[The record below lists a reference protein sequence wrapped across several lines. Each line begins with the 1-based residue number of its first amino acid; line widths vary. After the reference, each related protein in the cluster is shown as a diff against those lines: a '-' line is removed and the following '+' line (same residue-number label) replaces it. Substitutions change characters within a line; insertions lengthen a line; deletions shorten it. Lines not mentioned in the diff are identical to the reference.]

1 MIEVRGLKKTFD
13 GFAALDGADL
23 SVPRGAVYGLVG
35 PNGAGKTTLLRHLTG
50 VYHQDSGSVT
60 FDGQPVWENVDVK
73 ARIASIPDDW
83 FYFMQA
89 GLRDM
94 MRFYRG
100 LYPKFDQERFEKLRE
115 VFALDEKR
123 PLRRMS
129 KGQQKQAAFWLAL
142 CTMPDYLILDEPVDG
157 LDPVMRRQVWSLIL
171 QDVAERGTTVL
182 VSSHN
187 LRELEDV
194 CDHVGVMS
202 RGKLLLEHSRA
213 NCRTIP
219 SSSSSPSRARSCP
232 PCRRRSRCCTTRR
245 PGASTRSSA
254 AAAQRNWN
262 SSSPRC
268 TRSLSTR
275 CRCHLKKFSS
285 MNWEVRTMRSAT
297 SFFDKTLFRSQL
309 KHTWPLWLGY
319 TALWLFL
326 VPVMLFSELSAYQG
340 GYSAADASYLL
351 LNTGVRGGIFISF
364 FFGLFFAM
372 LAFSHLTQS
381 RATNGFHALPVRRE
395 TIFLTAYL
403 TGLFCQLSTIL
414 VTFLLGAA
422 VSAPLHLSFWSV
434 TGAAMGSA
442 MLEAVFF
449 YSFAVLC
456 MMMTGQILAAPVFY
470 FVGNILV
477 PGMEYLLRN
486 FAGNFLYGYSGHTDV
501 ALGFLS
507 PPLYMYPEVDIA
519 SIETCESD
527 SYYVTAYALE
537 HRSFMILAAYALA
550 GLVIA
555 LIALLLYRTR
565 KSEMTGS
572 TVAFPWAT
580 PIFKYGVA
588 FCTAVALGQ
597 FLYYF
602 LFGQYRSSGNDSLP
616 GTILCMAAAGLVG
629 YFVAE
634 MLIKKSFRVFRA
646 GAKGAVIVALALVLL
661 GVAMSFDLTG
671 YEKHVPDESEIE
683 SVYYTFSG
691 MTNVT
696 TDDADTIRRLTAA
709 HQAIVKNRNEQARIA
724 DAWDADTLSQ
734 SDHDDIEPFSLR
746 LTYYLKDGSQLSRSY
761 SLYLRRSD
769 LTVPSSATAR
779 VNALYMCRES
789 VLRRVLGYGCDHLG
803 DTPRFLDSYC
813 YYYDENSNTKDYALT
828 AAQAE
833 QVYAALMQD
842 VQDSDNGGSDIFAVQ
857 EYQYDPPISFW
868 LELYFESTNE
878 KGRSEVYT
886 LSPHVNGSTPNT
898 LQVLSELLPELKSN
912 TVTPPSDDGIH
923 TLPATEDV
931 STTESVN

>member
-1 MIEVRGLKKTFD
+1 
-13 GFAALDGADL
+13 
-23 SVPRGAVYGLVG
+23 
-35 PNGAGKTTLLRHLTG
+35 
-50 VYHQDSGSVT
+50 
-60 FDGQPVWENVDVK
+60 
-73 ARIASIPDDW
+73 
-83 FYFMQA
+83 
-89 GLRDM
+89 
-94 MRFYRG
+94 
-100 LYPKFDQERFEKLRE
+100 
-115 VFALDEKR
+115 
-123 PLRRMS
+123 
-129 KGQQKQAAFWLAL
+129 
-142 CTMPDYLILDEPVDG
+142 
-157 LDPVMRRQVWSLIL
+157 
-171 QDVAERGTTVL
+171 
-182 VSSHN
+182 
-187 LRELEDV
+187 
-194 CDHVGVMS
+194 
-202 RGKLLLEHSRA
+202 
-213 NCRTIP
+213 
-219 SSSSSPSRARSCP
+219 
-232 PCRRRSRCCTTRR
+232 
-245 PGASTRSSA
+245 
-254 AAAQRNWN
+254 
-262 SSSPRC
+262 
-268 TRSLSTR
+268 
-275 CRCHLKKFSS
+275 
-285 MNWEVRTMRSAT
+285 MRSAT

-326 VPVMLFSELSAYQG
+326 VPVMLFSELSAYQL
-340 GYSAADASYLL
+340 GYSAADASRLL

-422 VSAPLHLSFWSV
+422 VSAPLHLSFWGV

-477 PGMEYLLRN
+477 PGIEYLLRN

-507 PPLYMYPEVDIA
+507 PPLYMYTEVSIA

-616 GTILCMAAAGLVG
+616 GTILCMVAAGLVG

-634 MLIKKSFRVFRA
+634 MLIRKSFRVFRA
-646 GAKGAVIVALALVLL
+646 GAKGAVIVSLALVLL

-683 SVYYTFSG
+683 SAFYTFSG

-709 HQAIVKNRNEQARIA
+709 HRAIVENRKELARIA
-724 DAWDADTLSQ
+724 EAWDADTLPTSQ
-734 SDHDDIEPFSLR
+734 SDYDDMEPFSLR

-761 SLYLRRSD
+761 WVYLRRGD

-779 VNALYMCRES
+779 VNALYTCRES
-789 VLRRVLGYGCDHLG
+789 VLCRVLGYGYEHLG

-813 YYYDENSNTKDYALT
+813 SYYDDNAGGKDYALT

-857 EYQYDPPISFW
+857 EYLYDSPTHFSP
-868 LELYFESTNE
+868 ELYYESTNE
-878 KGRSEVYT
+878 KGRPEVYS
-886 LSPHVNGSTPNT
+886 LGPNVNNSTPNT
-898 LQVLSELLPELKSN
+898 LQVLNELLPELKSN
-912 TVTPPSDDGIH
+912 TVTPPSDDGID

>member
-1 MIEVRGLKKTFD
+1 
-13 GFAALDGADL
+13 
-23 SVPRGAVYGLVG
+23 
-35 PNGAGKTTLLRHLTG
+35 
-50 VYHQDSGSVT
+50 
-60 FDGQPVWENVDVK
+60 
-73 ARIASIPDDW
+73 
-83 FYFMQA
+83 
-89 GLRDM
+89 
-94 MRFYRG
+94 
-100 LYPKFDQERFEKLRE
+100 
-115 VFALDEKR
+115 
-123 PLRRMS
+123 
-129 KGQQKQAAFWLAL
+129 
-142 CTMPDYLILDEPVDG
+142 
-157 LDPVMRRQVWSLIL
+157 
-171 QDVAERGTTVL
+171 
-182 VSSHN
+182 
-187 LRELEDV
+187 
-194 CDHVGVMS
+194 
-202 RGKLLLEHSRA
+202 
-213 NCRTIP
+213 
-219 SSSSSPSRARSCP
+219 
-232 PCRRRSRCCTTRR
+232 
-245 PGASTRSSA
+245 
-254 AAAQRNWN
+254 
-262 SSSPRC
+262 
-268 TRSLSTR
+268 
-275 CRCHLKKFSS
+275 
-285 MNWEVRTMRSAT
+285 MRSAT

-326 VPVMLFSELSAYQG
+326 VPVALFSALSAYQG
-340 GYSAADASYLL
+340 GYSAADASNLL
-351 LNTGVRGGIFISF
+351 LNTGVRGGVFISF
-364 FFGLFFAM
+364 VFGLFFAM

-507 PPLYMYPEVDIA
+507 PPLYMYTMCTEVAIA

-616 GTILCMAAAGLVG
+616 GTILCMVAAGLVG

-646 GAKGAVIVALALVLL
+646 GAKGAVIVSLALVLL
-661 GVAMSFDLTG
+661 GVTMSFDLTG
-671 YEKHVPDESEIE
+671 YEKRVPDESEIE

-734 SDHDDIEPFSLR
+734 SDYADIEPFSLR

-769 LTVPSSATAR
+769 LTAPSSVTAR
-779 VNALYMCRES
+779 VNALYTCRES
-789 VLRRVLGYGCDHLG
+789 VLCRVLGYGYEHLG

-813 YYYDENSNTKDYALT
+813 YYYDDNSGGKDYALT

-857 EYQYDPPISFW
+857 EYLYNSPTHFSP
-868 LELYFESTNE
+868 ELYFESTNE
-878 KGRSEVYT
+878 KGRPEVYS
-886 LSPHVNGSTPNT
+886 LGPNVNNSTPNT

-923 TLPATEDV
+923 TLPATEDA
-931 STTESVN
+931 STEESVN

>member
-1 MIEVRGLKKTFD
+1 
-13 GFAALDGADL
+13 
-23 SVPRGAVYGLVG
+23 
-35 PNGAGKTTLLRHLTG
+35 
-50 VYHQDSGSVT
+50 
-60 FDGQPVWENVDVK
+60 
-73 ARIASIPDDW
+73 
-83 FYFMQA
+83 
-89 GLRDM
+89 
-94 MRFYRG
+94 
-100 LYPKFDQERFEKLRE
+100 
-115 VFALDEKR
+115 
-123 PLRRMS
+123 
-129 KGQQKQAAFWLAL
+129 
-142 CTMPDYLILDEPVDG
+142 
-157 LDPVMRRQVWSLIL
+157 
-171 QDVAERGTTVL
+171 
-182 VSSHN
+182 
-187 LRELEDV
+187 
-194 CDHVGVMS
+194 
-202 RGKLLLEHSRA
+202 
-213 NCRTIP
+213 
-219 SSSSSPSRARSCP
+219 
-232 PCRRRSRCCTTRR
+232 
-245 PGASTRSSA
+245 
-254 AAAQRNWN
+254 
-262 SSSPRC
+262 
-268 TRSLSTR
+268 
-275 CRCHLKKFSS
+275 
-285 MNWEVRTMRSAT
+285 MRSAT

-326 VPVMLFSELSAYQG
+326 VPVALFSELTAYQG
-340 GYSAADASYLL
+340 GYSAADASSLL
-351 LNTGVRGGIFISF
+351 LNAGVRGGVFISF

-403 TGLFCQLSTIL
+403 TGLFCQLSSIL

-507 PPLYMYPEVDIA
+507 PPLYMYTMCTEVAIA

-527 SYYVTAYALE
+527 SYYVTAYALD
-537 HRSFMILAAYALA
+537 RGSFMILAAYALA
-550 GLVIA
+550 GLIIA

-602 LFGQYRSSGNDSLP
+602 LFGQYRSGGNDSLP
-616 GTILCMAAAGLVG
+616 GTILCMVAAGLVG

-646 GAKGAVIVALALVLL
+646 GAKGAAIVALALVLL

-671 YEKHVPDESEIE
+671 YEKRVPDESEIE

-691 MTNVT
+691 MTHVT

-709 HQAIVKNRNEQARIA
+709 HQAIVKNRDALARA
-724 DAWDADTLSQ
+724 EEVWDAGIDYE
-734 SDHDDIEPFSLR
+734 DIEPFSLR

-761 SLYLRRSD
+761 LVYLRRGD

-789 VLRRVLGYGCDHLG
+789 VLCRVLGYGYEHLG

-813 YYYDENSNTKDYALT
+813 YYYDENSGAKDYSLT

-842 VQDSDNGGSDIFAVQ
+842 VQDSDNGSSDIFAVQ
-857 EYQYDPPISFW
+857 EYQYASPTSFS
-868 LELYFESTNE
+868 LELYYESVDEN
-878 KGRSEVYT
+878 GRPKVYT
-886 LSPHVNGSTPNT
+886 LAPNVNGSTSNA

-931 STTESVN
+931 STEESVN

>member
-1 MIEVRGLKKTFD
+1 
-13 GFAALDGADL
+13 
-23 SVPRGAVYGLVG
+23 
-35 PNGAGKTTLLRHLTG
+35 
-50 VYHQDSGSVT
+50 
-60 FDGQPVWENVDVK
+60 
-73 ARIASIPDDW
+73 
-83 FYFMQA
+83 
-89 GLRDM
+89 
-94 MRFYRG
+94 
-100 LYPKFDQERFEKLRE
+100 
-115 VFALDEKR
+115 
-123 PLRRMS
+123 
-129 KGQQKQAAFWLAL
+129 
-142 CTMPDYLILDEPVDG
+142 
-157 LDPVMRRQVWSLIL
+157 
-171 QDVAERGTTVL
+171 
-182 VSSHN
+182 
-187 LRELEDV
+187 
-194 CDHVGVMS
+194 
-202 RGKLLLEHSRA
+202 
-213 NCRTIP
+213 
-219 SSSSSPSRARSCP
+219 
-232 PCRRRSRCCTTRR
+232 
-245 PGASTRSSA
+245 
-254 AAAQRNWN
+254 
-262 SSSPRC
+262 
-268 TRSLSTR
+268 
-275 CRCHLKKFSS
+275 
-285 MNWEVRTMRSAT
+285 MRSAT

-326 VPVMLFSELSAYQG
+326 VPVALFSELSAYQG
-340 GYSAADASYLL
+340 SYSAADASGLL
-351 LNTGVRGGIFISF
+351 LNTGVRGGVFISF

-372 LAFSHLTQS
+372 LSFSHLTQS

-403 TGLFCQLSTIL
+403 TGLFCQVSTIL

-422 VSAPLHLSFWSV
+422 ISAPLHLSFWGV

-449 YSFAVLC
+449 YSFAALC

-507 PPLYMYPEVDIA
+507 PPLYMYTMCTEVAIA

-602 LFGQYRSSGNDSLP
+602 LFGQYRSSGSDSLP

-629 YFVAE
+629 YFAAE

-646 GAKGAVIVALALVLL
+646 GAKGAAIVALALVLL

-671 YEKHVPDESEIE
+671 YEKRVPDESEIE

-696 TDDADTIRRLTAA
+696 IDDADTIRRLTAA

-761 SLYLRRSD
+761 SLYLRRSE
-769 LTVPSSATAR
+769 LTAPSSVTAR
-779 VNALYMCRES
+779 VNALYTCRES
-789 VLRRVLGYGCDHLG
+789 VLCRVLGYGYEHLG

-813 YYYDENSNTKDYALT
+813 YYYDDNSGGKDYALT
-828 AAQAE
+828 AAQAG

-857 EYQYDPPISFW
+857 EYLYDSPTHFSP
-868 LELYFESTNE
+868 ELYYESTNE
-878 KGRSEVYT
+878 KGRPEVYS
-886 LSPHVNGSTPNT
+886 LGPNVNNSTPNT
-898 LQVLSELLPELKSN
+898 LQLLSELLPELKSN

-931 STTESVN
+931 STEESVN

>member
-1 MIEVRGLKKTFD
+1 
-13 GFAALDGADL
+13 
-23 SVPRGAVYGLVG
+23 
-35 PNGAGKTTLLRHLTG
+35 
-50 VYHQDSGSVT
+50 
-60 FDGQPVWENVDVK
+60 
-73 ARIASIPDDW
+73 
-83 FYFMQA
+83 
-89 GLRDM
+89 
-94 MRFYRG
+94 
-100 LYPKFDQERFEKLRE
+100 
-115 VFALDEKR
+115 
-123 PLRRMS
+123 
-129 KGQQKQAAFWLAL
+129 
-142 CTMPDYLILDEPVDG
+142 
-157 LDPVMRRQVWSLIL
+157 
-171 QDVAERGTTVL
+171 
-182 VSSHN
+182 
-187 LRELEDV
+187 
-194 CDHVGVMS
+194 
-202 RGKLLLEHSRA
+202 
-213 NCRTIP
+213 
-219 SSSSSPSRARSCP
+219 
-232 PCRRRSRCCTTRR
+232 
-245 PGASTRSSA
+245 
-254 AAAQRNWN
+254 
-262 SSSPRC
+262 
-268 TRSLSTR
+268 
-275 CRCHLKKFSS
+275 
-285 MNWEVRTMRSAT
+285 MRSAT

-326 VPVMLFSELSAYQG
+326 VPVMLFSELSAYQL
-340 GYSAADASYLL
+340 GYSAADASRLL

-372 LAFSHLTQS
+372 LSFSHLTQS

-434 TGAAMGSA
+434 TAAAMGSA

-449 YSFAVLC
+449 YSFAALC
-456 MMMTGQILAAPVFY
+456 MVMTGQ
-470 FVGNILV
+470 
-477 PGMEYLLRN
+477 
-486 FAGNFLYGYSGHTDV
+486 
-501 ALGFLS
+501 
-507 PPLYMYPEVDIA
+507 
-519 SIETCESD
+519 
-527 SYYVTAYALE
+527 
-537 HRSFMILAAYALA
+537 ILAAYALA

-572 TVAFPWAT
+572 TVAFPWAV
-580 PIFKYGVA
+580 PVFKYGVA

-646 GAKGAVIVALALVLL
+646 GAKGAAIVSLALVLL
-661 GVAMSFDLTG
+661 GVTMSFDLTG
-671 YEKHVPDESEIE
+671 YEKRVPDESEIE
-683 SVYYTFSG
+683 SAFYTFSG
-691 MTNVT
+691 MTDVT

-709 HQAIVKNRNEQARIA
+709 HQAIVKNRNEQVRIA
-724 DAWDADTLSQ
+724 DASDADTLSQ

-769 LTVPSSATAR
+769 LTVPSSVTAR

-789 VLRRVLGYGCDHLG
+789 VLCRVLSYGYAHLG

-868 LELYFESTNE
+868 LELYFESVDE
-878 KGRSEVYT
+878 QGRPKVYT
-886 LSPHVNGSTPNT
+886 LDPNVNNSTPNT
-898 LQVLSELLPELKSN
+898 LQVLNELLPELKSN

>member
-1 MIEVRGLKKTFD
+1 
-13 GFAALDGADL
+13 
-23 SVPRGAVYGLVG
+23 
-35 PNGAGKTTLLRHLTG
+35 
-50 VYHQDSGSVT
+50 
-60 FDGQPVWENVDVK
+60 
-73 ARIASIPDDW
+73 
-83 FYFMQA
+83 
-89 GLRDM
+89 
-94 MRFYRG
+94 
-100 LYPKFDQERFEKLRE
+100 
-115 VFALDEKR
+115 
-123 PLRRMS
+123 
-129 KGQQKQAAFWLAL
+129 
-142 CTMPDYLILDEPVDG
+142 
-157 LDPVMRRQVWSLIL
+157 
-171 QDVAERGTTVL
+171 
-182 VSSHN
+182 
-187 LRELEDV
+187 
-194 CDHVGVMS
+194 
-202 RGKLLLEHSRA
+202 
-213 NCRTIP
+213 
-219 SSSSSPSRARSCP
+219 
-232 PCRRRSRCCTTRR
+232 
-245 PGASTRSSA
+245 
-254 AAAQRNWN
+254 
-262 SSSPRC
+262 
-268 TRSLSTR
+268 
-275 CRCHLKKFSS
+275 
-285 MNWEVRTMRSAT
+285 MRSAT
-297 SFFDKTLFRSQL
+297 SFFDKALFRSQL

-326 VPVMLFSELSAYQG
+326 VPVALFSELSAYQG

-351 LNTGVRGGIFISF
+351 FNTGVRGGVFISF

-434 TGAAMGSA
+434 TAAAMGSA

-507 PPLYMYPEVDIA
+507 PPLYMYTEVDIA

-602 LFGQYRSSGNDSLP
+602 LFGQYRSSGSDSLP

-646 GAKGAVIVALALVLL
+646 GAKGAAIVALALVLL

-671 YEKHVPDESEIE
+671 YEKRVPDESEIE
-683 SVYYTFSG
+683 SVFYTFSG

-709 HQAIVKNRNEQARIA
+709 HRAIVENRDALARA
-724 DAWDADTLSQ
+724 EEVWDAGIEYG
-734 SDHDDIEPFSLR
+734 DIEPFSLR

-789 VLRRVLGYGCDHLG
+789 VLCRVLSYGYEHLG

-828 AAQAE
+828 AAQAG

-857 EYQYDPPISFW
+857 EYRYAPPISFS

-878 KGRSEVYT
+878 KGRPEVYT
-886 LSPHVNGSTPNT
+886 LSPPVNGSTPNT
-898 LQVLSELLPELKSN
+898 LQVLSELLPELNSN
-912 TVTPPSDDGIH
+912 TVTPPSDDGID
-923 TLPATEDV
+923 TLPATEDA
-931 STTESVN
+931 STEESVN

>member
-1 MIEVRGLKKTFD
+1 
-13 GFAALDGADL
+13 
-23 SVPRGAVYGLVG
+23 
-35 PNGAGKTTLLRHLTG
+35 
-50 VYHQDSGSVT
+50 
-60 FDGQPVWENVDVK
+60 
-73 ARIASIPDDW
+73 
-83 FYFMQA
+83 
-89 GLRDM
+89 
-94 MRFYRG
+94 
-100 LYPKFDQERFEKLRE
+100 
-115 VFALDEKR
+115 
-123 PLRRMS
+123 
-129 KGQQKQAAFWLAL
+129 
-142 CTMPDYLILDEPVDG
+142 
-157 LDPVMRRQVWSLIL
+157 
-171 QDVAERGTTVL
+171 
-182 VSSHN
+182 
-187 LRELEDV
+187 
-194 CDHVGVMS
+194 
-202 RGKLLLEHSRA
+202 
-213 NCRTIP
+213 
-219 SSSSSPSRARSCP
+219 
-232 PCRRRSRCCTTRR
+232 
-245 PGASTRSSA
+245 
-254 AAAQRNWN
+254 
-262 SSSPRC
+262 
-268 TRSLSTR
+268 
-275 CRCHLKKFSS
+275 
-285 MNWEVRTMRSAT
+285 MRSAT

-326 VPVMLFSELSAYQG
+326 VPVMLFSELSAYQL

-395 TIFLTAYL
+395 TIF
-403 TGLFCQLSTIL
+403 
-414 VTFLLGAA
+414 
-422 VSAPLHLSFWSV
+422 
-434 TGAAMGSA
+434 
-442 MLEAVFF
+442 
-449 YSFAVLC
+449 
-456 MMMTGQILAAPVFY
+456 
-470 FVGNILV
+470 
-477 PGMEYLLRN
+477 
-486 FAGNFLYGYSGHTDV
+486 
-501 ALGFLS
+501 
-507 PPLYMYPEVDIA
+507 
-519 SIETCESD
+519 
-527 SYYVTAYALE
+527 
-537 HRSFMILAAYALA
+537 
-550 GLVIA
+550 
-555 LIALLLYRTR
+555 
-565 KSEMTGS
+565 
-572 TVAFPWAT
+572 
-580 PIFKYGVA
+580 KYGVA

-616 GTILCMAAAGLVG
+616 GTILCMVAAGLVG

-634 MLIKKSFRVFRA
+634 MLIRKSFRVFRA
-646 GAKGAVIVALALVLL
+646 GAKGAVIVSLAFVLL

-683 SVYYTFSG
+683 SVFYTFSG

-789 VLRRVLGYGCDHLG
+789 VLRRVLGYGCEHLV

-878 KGRSEVYT
+878 KGRPEVYT

-912 TVTPPSDDGIH
+912 IVTPPSDDGIH

>member
-1 MIEVRGLKKTFD
+1 
-13 GFAALDGADL
+13 
-23 SVPRGAVYGLVG
+23 
-35 PNGAGKTTLLRHLTG
+35 
-50 VYHQDSGSVT
+50 
-60 FDGQPVWENVDVK
+60 
-73 ARIASIPDDW
+73 
-83 FYFMQA
+83 
-89 GLRDM
+89 
-94 MRFYRG
+94 
-100 LYPKFDQERFEKLRE
+100 
-115 VFALDEKR
+115 
-123 PLRRMS
+123 
-129 KGQQKQAAFWLAL
+129 
-142 CTMPDYLILDEPVDG
+142 
-157 LDPVMRRQVWSLIL
+157 
-171 QDVAERGTTVL
+171 
-182 VSSHN
+182 
-187 LRELEDV
+187 
-194 CDHVGVMS
+194 
-202 RGKLLLEHSRA
+202 
-213 NCRTIP
+213 
-219 SSSSSPSRARSCP
+219 
-232 PCRRRSRCCTTRR
+232 
-245 PGASTRSSA
+245 
-254 AAAQRNWN
+254 
-262 SSSPRC
+262 
-268 TRSLSTR
+268 
-275 CRCHLKKFSS
+275 
-285 MNWEVRTMRSAT
+285 MRSAT

-326 VPVMLFSELSAYQG
+326 VPVALFSELSAYQG
-340 GYSAADASYLL
+340 SYSAADASSLL
-351 LNTGVRGGIFISF
+351 LNAGVRGGVFISF
-364 FFGLFFAM
+364 VFGLFFAM
-372 LAFSHLTQS
+372 LSFSHLTQS

-434 TGAAMGSA
+434 TAAAMGSA

-449 YSFAVLC
+449 YSFAALC

-507 PPLYMYPEVDIA
+507 PPLYMYTMCTEVAIA

-602 LFGQYRSSGNDSLP
+602 LFGQYRSGGSDSLP
-616 GTILCMAAAGLVG
+616 GTILCMVAAGLVG

-646 GAKGAVIVALALVLL
+646 GAKGAVIVSLALVLL
-661 GVAMSFDLTG
+661 GVTMSFDLTG
-671 YEKHVPDESEIE
+671 YEKRVPDESEIE
-683 SVYYTFSG
+683 SAFYTFSG
-691 MTNVT
+691 MTHVT

-724 DAWDADTLSQ
+724 DAWDADALSQ
-734 SDHDDIEPFSLR
+734 SDYADIEPFSLR

-769 LTVPSSATAR
+769 LTAPSSVTAR
-779 VNALYMCRES
+779 VNALYTCRES
-789 VLRRVLGYGCDHLG
+789 VLCRVLGYGYEHLG

-813 YYYDENSNTKDYALT
+813 YYYDDNSGGKDYALT

-857 EYQYDPPISFW
+857 EHLYDSSISFS

-878 KGRSEVYT
+878 KGRPEVYT
-886 LSPHVNGSTPNT
+886 LSPPVNGSTPNT
-898 LQVLSELLPELKSN
+898 LQVLNELLPELKSN

>member
-1 MIEVRGLKKTFD
+1 
-13 GFAALDGADL
+13 
-23 SVPRGAVYGLVG
+23 
-35 PNGAGKTTLLRHLTG
+35 
-50 VYHQDSGSVT
+50 
-60 FDGQPVWENVDVK
+60 
-73 ARIASIPDDW
+73 
-83 FYFMQA
+83 
-89 GLRDM
+89 
-94 MRFYRG
+94 
-100 LYPKFDQERFEKLRE
+100 
-115 VFALDEKR
+115 
-123 PLRRMS
+123 
-129 KGQQKQAAFWLAL
+129 
-142 CTMPDYLILDEPVDG
+142 
-157 LDPVMRRQVWSLIL
+157 
-171 QDVAERGTTVL
+171 
-182 VSSHN
+182 
-187 LRELEDV
+187 
-194 CDHVGVMS
+194 
-202 RGKLLLEHSRA
+202 
-213 NCRTIP
+213 
-219 SSSSSPSRARSCP
+219 
-232 PCRRRSRCCTTRR
+232 
-245 PGASTRSSA
+245 
-254 AAAQRNWN
+254 
-262 SSSPRC
+262 
-268 TRSLSTR
+268 
-275 CRCHLKKFSS
+275 
-285 MNWEVRTMRSAT
+285 MRSAT

-326 VPVMLFSELSAYQG
+326 VPVALFSELSAYQG
-340 GYSAADASYLL
+340 GYSASDASYLL
-351 LNTGVRGGIFISF
+351 LNTGVRGGVFISF
-364 FFGLFFAM
+364 VFGLFFAM

-395 TIFLTAYL
+395 AIFLTAYL
-403 TGLFCQLSTIL
+403 TGLFCQVSSIL

-470 FVGNILV
+470 FVGNILF
-477 PGMEYLLRN
+477 PAMEYLLRN
-486 FAGNFLYGYSGHTDV
+486 FAGNFLYGYSGHVDV
-501 ALGFLS
+501 TLDFLS
-507 PPLYMYPEVDIA
+507 PPLYMYLRADIA

-537 HRSFMILAAYALA
+537 RGSFMILAAYALA
-550 GLVIA
+550 GLIIA

-646 GAKGAVIVALALVLL
+646 GAKGAAIVSLVLVLL

-671 YEKHVPDESEIE
+671 YEKRVPDESEIE

-709 HQAIVKNRNEQARIA
+709 HRTIVENRKELARIA
-724 DAWDADTLSQ
+724 EAWDADTPLSQ
-734 SDHDDIEPFSLR
+734 SDYDDIEPFSLR

-761 SLYLRRSD
+761 FVYLRRSD

-789 VLRRVLGYGCDHLG
+789 VLRRVLGNGCERLG

-842 VQDSDNGGSDIFAVQ
+842 VQDSDNGSSDIFAVQ
-857 EYQYDPPISFW
+857 EYQYASPTSFS
-868 LELYFESTNE
+868 LELYYESVDE
-878 KGRSEVYT
+878 DGRPKVYT
-886 LSPHVNGSTPNT
+886 LAPNVNGSTSNA

-931 STTESVN
+931 STEESVN

>member
-1 MIEVRGLKKTFD
+1 
-13 GFAALDGADL
+13 
-23 SVPRGAVYGLVG
+23 
-35 PNGAGKTTLLRHLTG
+35 
-50 VYHQDSGSVT
+50 
-60 FDGQPVWENVDVK
+60 
-73 ARIASIPDDW
+73 
-83 FYFMQA
+83 
-89 GLRDM
+89 
-94 MRFYRG
+94 
-100 LYPKFDQERFEKLRE
+100 
-115 VFALDEKR
+115 
-123 PLRRMS
+123 
-129 KGQQKQAAFWLAL
+129 
-142 CTMPDYLILDEPVDG
+142 
-157 LDPVMRRQVWSLIL
+157 
-171 QDVAERGTTVL
+171 
-182 VSSHN
+182 
-187 LRELEDV
+187 
-194 CDHVGVMS
+194 
-202 RGKLLLEHSRA
+202 
-213 NCRTIP
+213 
-219 SSSSSPSRARSCP
+219 
-232 PCRRRSRCCTTRR
+232 
-245 PGASTRSSA
+245 
-254 AAAQRNWN
+254 
-262 SSSPRC
+262 
-268 TRSLSTR
+268 
-275 CRCHLKKFSS
+275 
-285 MNWEVRTMRSAT
+285 MRSAT

-326 VPVMLFSELSAYQG
+326 VPVMLFSELSAYQL
-340 GYSAADASYLL
+340 GYSAADASRLL

-372 LAFSHLTQS
+372 LSFSHLTQS

-395 TIFLTAYL
+395 AIFLTAYL

-434 TGAAMGSA
+434 TAAAMGSA

-449 YSFAVLC
+449 YSFAALC
-456 MMMTGQILAAPVFY
+456 MVMTGQILAAPVFY

-486 FAGNFLYGYSGHTDV
+486 FAGNFLYGYSGQTDV
-501 ALGFLS
+501 ALDFLS
-507 PPLYMYPEVDIA
+507 PPLYMYFKVGIA

-527 SYYVTAYALE
+527 SYYVTAYALV
-537 HRSFMILAAYALA
+537 RGSLMILAAYALA

-572 TVAFPWAT
+572 TVAFPWAV
-580 PIFKYGVA
+580 PVFKYGVA
-588 FCTAVALGQ
+588 FCTAVSLGQ

-602 LFGQYRSSGNDSLP
+602 LFGQYRSGGSDSLP

-634 MLIKKSFRVFRA
+634 MLIRKSFRVFRA
-646 GAKGAVIVALALVLL
+646 GAKGAAIVALALVLL

-671 YEKHVPDESEIE
+671 YEKRVPDESEIE

-709 HQAIVKNRNEQARIA
+709 HRAIVENRKELARIA
-724 DAWDADTLSQ
+724 EAWDADTLPTSQ
-734 SDHDDIEPFSLR
+734 SDYDDMEPFSLR

-761 SLYLRRSD
+761 WVYLRRGD

-779 VNALYMCRES
+779 VNALYTCRES
-789 VLRRVLGYGCDHLG
+789 VLCRVLGYGYEHLG

-813 YYYDENSNTKDYALT
+813 YYYDDNSGGKDYALT

-833 QVYAALMQD
+833 QIYAALMQD

-857 EYQYDPPISFW
+857 EYLYDSPTHFSP
-868 LELYFESTNE
+868 ELYYESTNE
-878 KGRSEVYT
+878 KGRPEVYS
-886 LSPHVNGSTPNT
+886 LGPNVNNSTPNT

-923 TLPATEDV
+923 TLPATEDA
-931 STTESVN
+931 STEESVN

>member
-1 MIEVRGLKKTFD
+1 
-13 GFAALDGADL
+13 
-23 SVPRGAVYGLVG
+23 
-35 PNGAGKTTLLRHLTG
+35 
-50 VYHQDSGSVT
+50 
-60 FDGQPVWENVDVK
+60 
-73 ARIASIPDDW
+73 
-83 FYFMQA
+83 
-89 GLRDM
+89 
-94 MRFYRG
+94 
-100 LYPKFDQERFEKLRE
+100 
-115 VFALDEKR
+115 
-123 PLRRMS
+123 
-129 KGQQKQAAFWLAL
+129 
-142 CTMPDYLILDEPVDG
+142 
-157 LDPVMRRQVWSLIL
+157 
-171 QDVAERGTTVL
+171 
-182 VSSHN
+182 
-187 LRELEDV
+187 
-194 CDHVGVMS
+194 
-202 RGKLLLEHSRA
+202 
-213 NCRTIP
+213 
-219 SSSSSPSRARSCP
+219 
-232 PCRRRSRCCTTRR
+232 
-245 PGASTRSSA
+245 
-254 AAAQRNWN
+254 
-262 SSSPRC
+262 
-268 TRSLSTR
+268 
-275 CRCHLKKFSS
+275 
-285 MNWEVRTMRSAT
+285 MRSAT

-456 MMMTGQILAAPVFY
+456 MMMTGQILAA
-470 FVGNILV
+470 
-477 PGMEYLLRN
+477 
-486 FAGNFLYGYSGHTDV
+486 
-501 ALGFLS
+501 
-507 PPLYMYPEVDIA
+507 
-519 SIETCESD
+519 
-527 SYYVTAYALE
+527 
-537 HRSFMILAAYALA
+537 YALA

-602 LFGQYRSSGNDSLP
+602 LFGQYRSGGNDSLP

-646 GAKGAVIVALALVLL
+646 GAKGAAIVALALVLL

-671 YEKHVPDESEIE
+671 YEKRVPDESEIE

-734 SDHDDIEPFSLR
+734 SDHDDIEHFSLR

-878 KGRSEVYT
+878 KGRPEVYT

>member
-1 MIEVRGLKKTFD
+1 
-13 GFAALDGADL
+13 
-23 SVPRGAVYGLVG
+23 
-35 PNGAGKTTLLRHLTG
+35 
-50 VYHQDSGSVT
+50 
-60 FDGQPVWENVDVK
+60 
-73 ARIASIPDDW
+73 
-83 FYFMQA
+83 
-89 GLRDM
+89 
-94 MRFYRG
+94 
-100 LYPKFDQERFEKLRE
+100 
-115 VFALDEKR
+115 
-123 PLRRMS
+123 
-129 KGQQKQAAFWLAL
+129 
-142 CTMPDYLILDEPVDG
+142 
-157 LDPVMRRQVWSLIL
+157 
-171 QDVAERGTTVL
+171 
-182 VSSHN
+182 
-187 LRELEDV
+187 
-194 CDHVGVMS
+194 
-202 RGKLLLEHSRA
+202 
-213 NCRTIP
+213 
-219 SSSSSPSRARSCP
+219 
-232 PCRRRSRCCTTRR
+232 
-245 PGASTRSSA
+245 
-254 AAAQRNWN
+254 
-262 SSSPRC
+262 
-268 TRSLSTR
+268 
-275 CRCHLKKFSS
+275 
-285 MNWEVRTMRSAT
+285 MRSAT

-326 VPVMLFSELSAYQG
+326 VPVALFSELSAYQG
-340 GYSAADASYLL
+340 SYSAADASSLL
-351 LNTGVRGGIFISF
+351 LNAGVRGGVFISF
-364 FFGLFFAM
+364 VFGLFFAM
-372 LAFSHLTQS
+372 LSFSHLTQS
-381 RATNGFHALPVRRE
+381 RATNGFHALPMRRE

-403 TGLFCQLSTIL
+403 TGLFCQVSSIL

-486 FAGNFLYGYSGHTDV
+486 FAGNFLCGYSGHTDV
-501 ALGFLS
+501 TLDFLS
-507 PPLYMYPEVDIA
+507 PPLYMYLRVDIA
-519 SIETCESD
+519 SIETCEND

-602 LFGQYRSSGNDSLP
+602 LFGRYRSSGSDSLP

-629 YFVAE
+629 YFAAE

-646 GAKGAVIVALALVLL
+646 GAKGAAIVSLALVLL
-661 GVAMSFDLTG
+661 GVAMNFDLTG
-671 YEKHVPDESEIE
+671 YEKRVPDESEIE
-683 SVYYTFSG
+683 SAFYTFSG

-709 HQAIVKNRNEQARIA
+709 HRAIVKNRNEQARIA

-734 SDHDDIEPFSLR
+734 SDYDDIEPFSLR
-746 LTYYLKDGSQLSRSY
+746 LTYCLKDGSQLSRSY

-789 VLRRVLGYGCDHLG
+789 VLCRVLGYGYGYEHLG

-828 AAQAE
+828 AAQAG

-857 EYQYDPPISFW
+857 EHLYDSPIFFW

-878 KGRSEVYT
+878 KGRPEVYS
-886 LSPHVNGSTPNT
+886 LGPHVNGSTPNT
-898 LQVLSELLPELKSN
+898 LQVLNELLPELKSN

-923 TLPATEDV
+923 TLPATEDA

>member
-1 MIEVRGLKKTFD
+1 
-13 GFAALDGADL
+13 
-23 SVPRGAVYGLVG
+23 
-35 PNGAGKTTLLRHLTG
+35 
-50 VYHQDSGSVT
+50 
-60 FDGQPVWENVDVK
+60 
-73 ARIASIPDDW
+73 
-83 FYFMQA
+83 
-89 GLRDM
+89 
-94 MRFYRG
+94 
-100 LYPKFDQERFEKLRE
+100 
-115 VFALDEKR
+115 
-123 PLRRMS
+123 
-129 KGQQKQAAFWLAL
+129 
-142 CTMPDYLILDEPVDG
+142 
-157 LDPVMRRQVWSLIL
+157 
-171 QDVAERGTTVL
+171 
-182 VSSHN
+182 
-187 LRELEDV
+187 
-194 CDHVGVMS
+194 
-202 RGKLLLEHSRA
+202 
-213 NCRTIP
+213 
-219 SSSSSPSRARSCP
+219 
-232 PCRRRSRCCTTRR
+232 
-245 PGASTRSSA
+245 
-254 AAAQRNWN
+254 
-262 SSSPRC
+262 
-268 TRSLSTR
+268 
-275 CRCHLKKFSS
+275 
-285 MNWEVRTMRSAT
+285 
-297 SFFDKTLFRSQL
+297 
-309 KHTWPLWLGY
+309 
-319 TALWLFL
+319 
-326 VPVMLFSELSAYQG
+326 
-340 GYSAADASYLL
+340 
-351 LNTGVRGGIFISF
+351 
-364 FFGLFFAM
+364 
-372 LAFSHLTQS
+372 
-381 RATNGFHALPVRRE
+381 
-395 TIFLTAYL
+395 
-403 TGLFCQLSTIL
+403 
-414 VTFLLGAA
+414 
-422 VSAPLHLSFWSV
+422 
-434 TGAAMGSA
+434 
-442 MLEAVFF
+442 
-449 YSFAVLC
+449 
-456 MMMTGQILAAPVFY
+456 
-470 FVGNILV
+470 
-477 PGMEYLLRN
+477 
-486 FAGNFLYGYSGHTDV
+486 
-501 ALGFLS
+501 
-507 PPLYMYPEVDIA
+507 MYPEVDIA
-519 SIETCESD
+519 SIETCESG

-602 LFGQYRSSGNDSLP
+602 LFGQYRSSDNDSLP
-616 GTILCMAAAGLVG
+616 GTILCMPAAGLVG

-646 GAKGAVIVALALVLL
+646 GAKGAAIVALALVLL

-734 SDHDDIEPFSLR
+734 SDHDDIEHFSLR

-769 LTVPSSATAR
+769 LTVPSSVTAR

-789 VLRRVLGYGCDHLG
+789 VLRRVLGYGYEHLG

-813 YYYDENSNTKDYALT
+813 YYDEKSNTKDYALT
-828 AAQAE
+828 AAQAG
-833 QVYAALMQD
+833 QVYAALMRD

-878 KGRSEVYT
+878 KGRPEVYT
-886 LSPHVNGSTPNT
+886 LSPNVNGSTPNT

-931 STTESVN
+931 STEESVN

>member
-1 MIEVRGLKKTFD
+1 
-13 GFAALDGADL
+13 
-23 SVPRGAVYGLVG
+23 
-35 PNGAGKTTLLRHLTG
+35 
-50 VYHQDSGSVT
+50 
-60 FDGQPVWENVDVK
+60 
-73 ARIASIPDDW
+73 
-83 FYFMQA
+83 
-89 GLRDM
+89 
-94 MRFYRG
+94 
-100 LYPKFDQERFEKLRE
+100 
-115 VFALDEKR
+115 
-123 PLRRMS
+123 
-129 KGQQKQAAFWLAL
+129 
-142 CTMPDYLILDEPVDG
+142 
-157 LDPVMRRQVWSLIL
+157 
-171 QDVAERGTTVL
+171 
-182 VSSHN
+182 
-187 LRELEDV
+187 
-194 CDHVGVMS
+194 
-202 RGKLLLEHSRA
+202 
-213 NCRTIP
+213 
-219 SSSSSPSRARSCP
+219 
-232 PCRRRSRCCTTRR
+232 
-245 PGASTRSSA
+245 
-254 AAAQRNWN
+254 
-262 SSSPRC
+262 
-268 TRSLSTR
+268 
-275 CRCHLKKFSS
+275 
-285 MNWEVRTMRSAT
+285 MRSAT

-326 VPVMLFSELSAYQG
+326 VPVALFSELSAYQG

-414 VTFLLGAA
+414 VTYLLGAA
-422 VSAPLHLSFWSV
+422 ISAPLHLSFWSV
-434 TGAAMGSA
+434 TAAAMGSA

-449 YSFAVLC
+449 YSFAALC

-507 PPLYMYPEVDIA
+507 PPLYMYTMCTEVAIA

-602 LFGQYRSSGNDSLP
+602 LFGQYRSGGNDSLP

-634 MLIKKSFRVFRA
+634 MLIRKSFRVFRA
-646 GAKGAVIVALALVLL
+646 GAKGAAIVALALVLL

-671 YEKHVPDESEIE
+671 YEKRVPDESEIE
-683 SVYYTFSG
+683 SAFYTFSG

-709 HQAIVKNRNEQARIA
+709 HRAIVKNRNEQARIA

-734 SDHDDIEPFSLR
+734 SDYGDIEPFSLR

-761 SLYLRRSD
+761 SLYLRRSE
-769 LTVPSSATAR
+769 LAVPSSATAR

-789 VLRRVLGYGCDHLG
+789 VLCRVLGYGYEHLG

-857 EYQYDPPISFW
+857 EYLYDSPTHFSP
-868 LELYFESTNE
+868 ELYYESTNE
-878 KGRSEVYT
+878 KGRPEVYS
-886 LSPHVNGSTPNT
+886 LGPNVNNSTPNT
-898 LQVLSELLPELKSN
+898 LQVLNELLPELKSN
-912 TVTPPSDDGIH
+912 TVTPPSDDGID

-931 STTESVN
+931 SATESVN

>member
-1 MIEVRGLKKTFD
+1 
-13 GFAALDGADL
+13 
-23 SVPRGAVYGLVG
+23 
-35 PNGAGKTTLLRHLTG
+35 
-50 VYHQDSGSVT
+50 
-60 FDGQPVWENVDVK
+60 
-73 ARIASIPDDW
+73 
-83 FYFMQA
+83 
-89 GLRDM
+89 
-94 MRFYRG
+94 
-100 LYPKFDQERFEKLRE
+100 
-115 VFALDEKR
+115 
-123 PLRRMS
+123 
-129 KGQQKQAAFWLAL
+129 
-142 CTMPDYLILDEPVDG
+142 
-157 LDPVMRRQVWSLIL
+157 
-171 QDVAERGTTVL
+171 
-182 VSSHN
+182 
-187 LRELEDV
+187 
-194 CDHVGVMS
+194 
-202 RGKLLLEHSRA
+202 
-213 NCRTIP
+213 
-219 SSSSSPSRARSCP
+219 
-232 PCRRRSRCCTTRR
+232 
-245 PGASTRSSA
+245 
-254 AAAQRNWN
+254 
-262 SSSPRC
+262 
-268 TRSLSTR
+268 
-275 CRCHLKKFSS
+275 
-285 MNWEVRTMRSAT
+285 MRSAT

-326 VPVMLFSELSAYQG
+326 VPVALFSELSAYQG
-340 GYSAADASYLL
+340 SYSAADASSLL
-351 LNTGVRGGIFISF
+351 LNAGVRGGVFISF
-364 FFGLFFAM
+364 VFGLFFAM
-372 LAFSHLTQS
+372 LSFSHLTQS
-381 RATNGFHALPVRRE
+381 RATNGFHALPMRRE

-403 TGLFCQLSTIL
+403 TGLFCQVSSIL

-422 VSAPLHLSFWSV
+422 VSAPLHLSFWGV

-501 ALGFLS
+501 TLDFLS
-507 PPLYMYPEVDIA
+507 PPLYMYLRVDIA

-602 LFGQYRSSGNDSLP
+602 LFGRYRSSGSDSLP

-646 GAKGAVIVALALVLL
+646 GAKGAVIVSLALVLL
-661 GVAMSFDLTG
+661 GITMNFDLTG
-671 YEKHVPDESEIE
+671 YEKRVPNESEIE
-683 SVYYTFSG
+683 SAFYTFSG
-691 MTNVT
+691 MTHVT

-709 HQAIVKNRNEQARIA
+709 HRAIVENRKELVRISE
-724 DAWDADTLSQ
+724 AWDADTLSQ
-734 SDHDDIEPFSLR
+734 SDYDDIEPFSLR
-746 LTYYLKDGSQLSRSY
+746 LTYCLKDGSQLSRSY

-789 VLRRVLGYGCDHLG
+789 VLCRVLGYGYGYEHLG

-828 AAQAE
+828 AAQAG

-857 EYQYDPPISFW
+857 EHLYDSPIFFW

-878 KGRSEVYT
+878 KGRPEVYS
-886 LSPHVNGSTPNT
+886 LGPHVNGSTPNT
-898 LQVLSELLPELKSN
+898 LQVLNELLPELKSN

-923 TLPATEDV
+923 TLPATEDAA
-931 STTESVN
+931 TTESVN

>member
-1 MIEVRGLKKTFD
+1 
-13 GFAALDGADL
+13 
-23 SVPRGAVYGLVG
+23 
-35 PNGAGKTTLLRHLTG
+35 
-50 VYHQDSGSVT
+50 
-60 FDGQPVWENVDVK
+60 
-73 ARIASIPDDW
+73 
-83 FYFMQA
+83 
-89 GLRDM
+89 
-94 MRFYRG
+94 
-100 LYPKFDQERFEKLRE
+100 
-115 VFALDEKR
+115 
-123 PLRRMS
+123 
-129 KGQQKQAAFWLAL
+129 
-142 CTMPDYLILDEPVDG
+142 
-157 LDPVMRRQVWSLIL
+157 
-171 QDVAERGTTVL
+171 
-182 VSSHN
+182 
-187 LRELEDV
+187 
-194 CDHVGVMS
+194 
-202 RGKLLLEHSRA
+202 
-213 NCRTIP
+213 
-219 SSSSSPSRARSCP
+219 
-232 PCRRRSRCCTTRR
+232 
-245 PGASTRSSA
+245 
-254 AAAQRNWN
+254 
-262 SSSPRC
+262 
-268 TRSLSTR
+268 
-275 CRCHLKKFSS
+275 
-285 MNWEVRTMRSAT
+285 MRSAT

-326 VPVMLFSELSAYQG
+326 VPVMLFSELSAYQL

-434 TGAAMGSA
+434 TAAAMGSA

-456 MMMTGQILAAPVFY
+456 MMMTGQ
-470 FVGNILV
+470 
-477 PGMEYLLRN
+477 
-486 FAGNFLYGYSGHTDV
+486 
-501 ALGFLS
+501 
-507 PPLYMYPEVDIA
+507 
-519 SIETCESD
+519 
-527 SYYVTAYALE
+527 
-537 HRSFMILAAYALA
+537 ILAAYALA

-646 GAKGAVIVALALVLL
+646 GAKGAAIVALALVLL

-671 YEKHVPDESEIE
+671 YEKRVPDESEIE

-734 SDHDDIEPFSLR
+734 SDHDDIEHFSLR

-769 LTVPSSATAR
+769 LTVPSSVTAR

-789 VLRRVLGYGCDHLG
+789 VLRRVLGYGYEHLG

-813 YYYDENSNTKDYALT
+813 YYDEKSNTKDYALT

-833 QVYAALMQD
+833 QVYAALMRD

-857 EYQYDPPISFW
+857 EYQYVSPISFW

-878 KGRSEVYT
+878 KGRPEVYT
-886 LSPHVNGSTPNT
+886 LSPNVNGSTPNT

-923 TLPATEDV
+923 TLPATEDA

>member
-1 MIEVRGLKKTFD
+1 
-13 GFAALDGADL
+13 
-23 SVPRGAVYGLVG
+23 
-35 PNGAGKTTLLRHLTG
+35 
-50 VYHQDSGSVT
+50 
-60 FDGQPVWENVDVK
+60 
-73 ARIASIPDDW
+73 
-83 FYFMQA
+83 
-89 GLRDM
+89 
-94 MRFYRG
+94 
-100 LYPKFDQERFEKLRE
+100 
-115 VFALDEKR
+115 
-123 PLRRMS
+123 
-129 KGQQKQAAFWLAL
+129 
-142 CTMPDYLILDEPVDG
+142 
-157 LDPVMRRQVWSLIL
+157 
-171 QDVAERGTTVL
+171 
-182 VSSHN
+182 
-187 LRELEDV
+187 
-194 CDHVGVMS
+194 
-202 RGKLLLEHSRA
+202 
-213 NCRTIP
+213 
-219 SSSSSPSRARSCP
+219 
-232 PCRRRSRCCTTRR
+232 
-245 PGASTRSSA
+245 
-254 AAAQRNWN
+254 
-262 SSSPRC
+262 
-268 TRSLSTR
+268 
-275 CRCHLKKFSS
+275 
-285 MNWEVRTMRSAT
+285 MRSAT

-326 VPVMLFSELSAYQG
+326 VPVALFSELSAYQG
-340 GYSAADASYLL
+340 SYSAADASGLL
-351 LNTGVRGGIFISF
+351 LNTGVRGGVFISF

-449 YSFAVLC
+449 YSFAALC

-507 PPLYMYPEVDIA
+507 PPLYMYTMCTEVAIA

-597 FLYYF
+597 LLYFF
-602 LFGQYRSSGNDSLP
+602 LFGQYRSSSSDSLP

-634 MLIKKSFRVFRA
+634 MLIKKSFRVFRT

-671 YEKHVPDESEIE
+671 YEKRVPDESEIE
-683 SVYYTFSG
+683 SAFYTFSG
-691 MTNVT
+691 MTHVT

-761 SLYLRRSD
+761 SLYLRRSE
-769 LTVPSSATAR
+769 LTAPSSVTAR
-779 VNALYMCRES
+779 VNALYTCRES
-789 VLRRVLGYGCDHLG
+789 VLCRVLGYGYEHLG

-813 YYYDENSNTKDYALT
+813 YYYDDNSGGKDYALT

-857 EYQYDPPISFW
+857 EYLYDSPTHFSP
-868 LELYFESTNE
+868 ELYYESTNE
-878 KGRSEVYT
+878 KGRPEVYS
-886 LSPHVNGSTPNT
+886 LGPNVNNSTPNT
-898 LQVLSELLPELKSN
+898 LQLLSELLPELKSN
-912 TVTPPSDDGIH
+912 TVTPPSDDGID

>member
-1 MIEVRGLKKTFD
+1 
-13 GFAALDGADL
+13 
-23 SVPRGAVYGLVG
+23 
-35 PNGAGKTTLLRHLTG
+35 
-50 VYHQDSGSVT
+50 
-60 FDGQPVWENVDVK
+60 
-73 ARIASIPDDW
+73 
-83 FYFMQA
+83 
-89 GLRDM
+89 
-94 MRFYRG
+94 
-100 LYPKFDQERFEKLRE
+100 
-115 VFALDEKR
+115 
-123 PLRRMS
+123 
-129 KGQQKQAAFWLAL
+129 
-142 CTMPDYLILDEPVDG
+142 
-157 LDPVMRRQVWSLIL
+157 
-171 QDVAERGTTVL
+171 
-182 VSSHN
+182 
-187 LRELEDV
+187 
-194 CDHVGVMS
+194 
-202 RGKLLLEHSRA
+202 
-213 NCRTIP
+213 
-219 SSSSSPSRARSCP
+219 
-232 PCRRRSRCCTTRR
+232 
-245 PGASTRSSA
+245 
-254 AAAQRNWN
+254 
-262 SSSPRC
+262 
-268 TRSLSTR
+268 
-275 CRCHLKKFSS
+275 
-285 MNWEVRTMRSAT
+285 MRSAT

-449 YSFAVLC
+449 YSFAALC
-456 MMMTGQILAAPVFY
+456 MMMTGQ
-470 FVGNILV
+470 
-477 PGMEYLLRN
+477 
-486 FAGNFLYGYSGHTDV
+486 
-501 ALGFLS
+501 
-507 PPLYMYPEVDIA
+507 
-519 SIETCESD
+519 
-527 SYYVTAYALE
+527 
-537 HRSFMILAAYALA
+537 ILAAYALA

-634 MLIKKSFRVFRA
+634 MLIKKSFRVFRT
-646 GAKGAVIVALALVLL
+646 GAKGAAIVALALVLL

-734 SDHDDIEPFSLR
+734 SDHDDIEHFSLR

-878 KGRSEVYT
+878 KGRPEVYT

>member
-1 MIEVRGLKKTFD
+1 
-13 GFAALDGADL
+13 
-23 SVPRGAVYGLVG
+23 
-35 PNGAGKTTLLRHLTG
+35 
-50 VYHQDSGSVT
+50 
-60 FDGQPVWENVDVK
+60 
-73 ARIASIPDDW
+73 
-83 FYFMQA
+83 
-89 GLRDM
+89 
-94 MRFYRG
+94 
-100 LYPKFDQERFEKLRE
+100 
-115 VFALDEKR
+115 
-123 PLRRMS
+123 
-129 KGQQKQAAFWLAL
+129 
-142 CTMPDYLILDEPVDG
+142 
-157 LDPVMRRQVWSLIL
+157 
-171 QDVAERGTTVL
+171 
-182 VSSHN
+182 
-187 LRELEDV
+187 
-194 CDHVGVMS
+194 
-202 RGKLLLEHSRA
+202 
-213 NCRTIP
+213 
-219 SSSSSPSRARSCP
+219 
-232 PCRRRSRCCTTRR
+232 
-245 PGASTRSSA
+245 
-254 AAAQRNWN
+254 
-262 SSSPRC
+262 
-268 TRSLSTR
+268 
-275 CRCHLKKFSS
+275 
-285 MNWEVRTMRSAT
+285 MRSAT

-422 VSAPLHLSFWSV
+422 ISAPLHLSFWSV
-434 TGAAMGSA
+434 TAAAMGSA

-634 MLIKKSFRVFRA
+634 MLIRKSFRVFRA
-646 GAKGAVIVALALVLL
+646 GAKGAAIVALALVLL

-709 HQAIVKNRNEQARIA
+709 HQAIVKNRNEQARMA
-724 DAWDADTLSQ
+724 KAWETGTLSQ
-734 SDHDDIEPFSLR
+734 SDYDDIEPFSLR

-789 VLRRVLGYGCDHLG
+789 VLRRVLGYGYELLG

-828 AAQAE
+828 AAQAG

-842 VQDSDNGGSDIFAVQ
+842 VQDSDNGSSDIFAVQ
-857 EYQYDPPISFW
+857 EYQYDPPSFW

-878 KGRSEVYT
+878 KGRPEVYT
-886 LSPHVNGSTPNT
+886 LDPNVNNSTPNT
-898 LQVLSELLPELKSN
+898 LQVLNELLPELKSN

>member
-1 MIEVRGLKKTFD
+1 
-13 GFAALDGADL
+13 
-23 SVPRGAVYGLVG
+23 
-35 PNGAGKTTLLRHLTG
+35 
-50 VYHQDSGSVT
+50 
-60 FDGQPVWENVDVK
+60 
-73 ARIASIPDDW
+73 
-83 FYFMQA
+83 
-89 GLRDM
+89 
-94 MRFYRG
+94 
-100 LYPKFDQERFEKLRE
+100 
-115 VFALDEKR
+115 
-123 PLRRMS
+123 
-129 KGQQKQAAFWLAL
+129 
-142 CTMPDYLILDEPVDG
+142 
-157 LDPVMRRQVWSLIL
+157 
-171 QDVAERGTTVL
+171 
-182 VSSHN
+182 
-187 LRELEDV
+187 
-194 CDHVGVMS
+194 
-202 RGKLLLEHSRA
+202 
-213 NCRTIP
+213 
-219 SSSSSPSRARSCP
+219 
-232 PCRRRSRCCTTRR
+232 
-245 PGASTRSSA
+245 
-254 AAAQRNWN
+254 
-262 SSSPRC
+262 
-268 TRSLSTR
+268 
-275 CRCHLKKFSS
+275 
-285 MNWEVRTMRSAT
+285 MRSAT

-326 VPVMLFSELSAYQG
+326 VPVALFSELSAYQG
-340 GYSAADASYLL
+340 SYSAADASSLL
-351 LNTGVRGGIFISF
+351 LNADVRGGVFISF
-364 FFGLFFAM
+364 VFGLFFAM
-372 LAFSHLTQS
+372 LSFSHLTQS
-381 RATNGFHALPVRRE
+381 RATNGFHALPMRRE

-403 TGLFCQLSTIL
+403 TGLFCQVSSIL

-434 TGAAMGSA
+434 TVAAMGSA

-449 YSFAVLC
+449 YSFAALC

-501 ALGFLS
+501 TLDFLS
-507 PPLYMYPEVDIA
+507 PPLYMYLRVDIA

-597 FLYYF
+597 LLYYF
-602 LFGQYRSSGNDSLP
+602 LFGQYRSGGSDSLP

-634 MLIKKSFRVFRA
+634 MLVKKSFRVFRA
-646 GAKGAVIVALALVLL
+646 GAKGAAIVSLALVLL

-671 YEKHVPDESEIE
+671 YEKRVPDESEIE
-683 SVYYTFSG
+683 SAFYTFSG
-691 MTNVT
+691 MTHVT
-696 TDDADTIRRLTAA
+696 TDDSDTIRRLTAA
-709 HQAIVKNRNEQARIA
+709 HRAIVENRNEQARIA

-734 SDHDDIEPFSLR
+734 SDYDDIEPFSLR

-761 SLYLRRSD
+761 SLYLRRSE
-769 LTVPSSATAR
+769 LTVPSSVTAR

-789 VLRRVLGYGCDHLG
+789 VLCRVLGYGYGYEHLG

-828 AAQAE
+828 AAQAG

-857 EYQYDPPISFW
+857 EHLYDSPIFFW

-878 KGRSEVYT
+878 KGRPEVYS
-886 LSPHVNGSTPNT
+886 LGPNVNNSTPNT
-898 LQVLSELLPELKSN
+898 LQVLNELLPELKSN

-923 TLPATEDV
+923 TLPATEDA

>member
-1 MIEVRGLKKTFD
+1 
-13 GFAALDGADL
+13 
-23 SVPRGAVYGLVG
+23 
-35 PNGAGKTTLLRHLTG
+35 
-50 VYHQDSGSVT
+50 
-60 FDGQPVWENVDVK
+60 
-73 ARIASIPDDW
+73 
-83 FYFMQA
+83 
-89 GLRDM
+89 
-94 MRFYRG
+94 
-100 LYPKFDQERFEKLRE
+100 
-115 VFALDEKR
+115 
-123 PLRRMS
+123 
-129 KGQQKQAAFWLAL
+129 
-142 CTMPDYLILDEPVDG
+142 
-157 LDPVMRRQVWSLIL
+157 
-171 QDVAERGTTVL
+171 
-182 VSSHN
+182 
-187 LRELEDV
+187 
-194 CDHVGVMS
+194 
-202 RGKLLLEHSRA
+202 
-213 NCRTIP
+213 
-219 SSSSSPSRARSCP
+219 
-232 PCRRRSRCCTTRR
+232 
-245 PGASTRSSA
+245 
-254 AAAQRNWN
+254 
-262 SSSPRC
+262 
-268 TRSLSTR
+268 
-275 CRCHLKKFSS
+275 
-285 MNWEVRTMRSAT
+285 MRSAT

-340 GYSAADASYLL
+340 SYSATDASYLL

-456 MMMTGQILAAPVFY
+456 MMMTGQILAA
-470 FVGNILV
+470 
-477 PGMEYLLRN
+477 
-486 FAGNFLYGYSGHTDV
+486 
-501 ALGFLS
+501 
-507 PPLYMYPEVDIA
+507 
-519 SIETCESD
+519 
-527 SYYVTAYALE
+527 
-537 HRSFMILAAYALA
+537 YALA

-616 GTILCMAAAGLVG
+616 GTILCMVAAGLVG

-634 MLIKKSFRVFRA
+634 MLVKKSFRVFRA
-646 GAKGAVIVALALVLL
+646 GAKGAAIVALALVLL

-878 KGRSEVYT
+878 KGRPEVYT

>member
-1 MIEVRGLKKTFD
+1 
-13 GFAALDGADL
+13 
-23 SVPRGAVYGLVG
+23 
-35 PNGAGKTTLLRHLTG
+35 
-50 VYHQDSGSVT
+50 
-60 FDGQPVWENVDVK
+60 
-73 ARIASIPDDW
+73 
-83 FYFMQA
+83 
-89 GLRDM
+89 
-94 MRFYRG
+94 
-100 LYPKFDQERFEKLRE
+100 
-115 VFALDEKR
+115 
-123 PLRRMS
+123 
-129 KGQQKQAAFWLAL
+129 
-142 CTMPDYLILDEPVDG
+142 
-157 LDPVMRRQVWSLIL
+157 
-171 QDVAERGTTVL
+171 
-182 VSSHN
+182 
-187 LRELEDV
+187 
-194 CDHVGVMS
+194 
-202 RGKLLLEHSRA
+202 
-213 NCRTIP
+213 
-219 SSSSSPSRARSCP
+219 
-232 PCRRRSRCCTTRR
+232 
-245 PGASTRSSA
+245 
-254 AAAQRNWN
+254 
-262 SSSPRC
+262 
-268 TRSLSTR
+268 
-275 CRCHLKKFSS
+275 
-285 MNWEVRTMRSAT
+285 MRSAT

-326 VPVMLFSELSAYQG
+326 VPVALFSALSAYQG
-340 GYSAADASYLL
+340 SYSAADASNLL
-351 LNTGVRGGIFISF
+351 LNTGVRGGVFISF

-372 LAFSHLTQS
+372 LSFSHLTQS

-422 VSAPLHLSFWSV
+422 VSAPLHLSFWGV

-449 YSFAVLC
+449 YSFAALC
-456 MMMTGQILAAPVFY
+456 MMMTGQILAAPVLY

-507 PPLYMYPEVDIA
+507 PPLYMYTEVSIA

-602 LFGQYRSSGNDSLP
+602 LFGQYRSSGSDSLP
-616 GTILCMAAAGLVG
+616 GTILCMVAAGLVG

-646 GAKGAVIVALALVLL
+646 GAKGAAIVSLALVLL
-661 GVAMSFDLTG
+661 GVTMSFDLTG

-683 SVYYTFSG
+683 SAFYTFSG

-709 HQAIVKNRNEQARIA
+709 HRAIVENRKELARIA
-724 DAWDADTLSQ
+724 EAWDADTLPTSQ
-734 SDHDDIEPFSLR
+734 SDYDDMEPFSLR

-761 SLYLRRSD
+761 WVYLRRGD

-789 VLRRVLGYGCDHLG
+789 VLRRVLGYGCEHLG

-813 YYYDENSNTKDYALT
+813 SYYDDNAGGKDYALT

-857 EYQYDPPISFW
+857 EYLYDSPTHFSP
-868 LELYFESTNE
+868 ELYYESTNE
-878 KGRSEVYT
+878 KGRPEVYS
-886 LSPHVNGSTPNT
+886 LGPNVNNSTPNT
-898 LQVLSELLPELKSN
+898 LQVLNELLPELKSN
-912 TVTPPSDDGIH
+912 TVTPPSDDGID

>member
-1 MIEVRGLKKTFD
+1 
-13 GFAALDGADL
+13 
-23 SVPRGAVYGLVG
+23 
-35 PNGAGKTTLLRHLTG
+35 
-50 VYHQDSGSVT
+50 
-60 FDGQPVWENVDVK
+60 
-73 ARIASIPDDW
+73 
-83 FYFMQA
+83 
-89 GLRDM
+89 
-94 MRFYRG
+94 
-100 LYPKFDQERFEKLRE
+100 
-115 VFALDEKR
+115 
-123 PLRRMS
+123 
-129 KGQQKQAAFWLAL
+129 
-142 CTMPDYLILDEPVDG
+142 
-157 LDPVMRRQVWSLIL
+157 
-171 QDVAERGTTVL
+171 
-182 VSSHN
+182 
-187 LRELEDV
+187 
-194 CDHVGVMS
+194 
-202 RGKLLLEHSRA
+202 
-213 NCRTIP
+213 
-219 SSSSSPSRARSCP
+219 
-232 PCRRRSRCCTTRR
+232 
-245 PGASTRSSA
+245 
-254 AAAQRNWN
+254 
-262 SSSPRC
+262 
-268 TRSLSTR
+268 
-275 CRCHLKKFSS
+275 
-285 MNWEVRTMRSAT
+285 MRSAT

-309 KHTWPLWLGY
+309 KHTWPPWLGY

-326 VPVMLFSELSAYQG
+326 VPVALFSALSAYQG
-340 GYSAADASYLL
+340 SYSAADASGLL
-351 LNTGVRGGIFISF
+351 LNAGVRGGVFISF
-364 FFGLFFAM
+364 VFGLFFAM
-372 LAFSHLTQS
+372 LSFSHLTQS

-434 TGAAMGSA
+434 TAAAMGSA

-449 YSFAVLC
+449 YSFAALC

-507 PPLYMYPEVDIA
+507 PPLYMYTEVSIA

-602 LFGQYRSSGNDSLP
+602 LFGQYRSSGSDSLP
-616 GTILCMAAAGLVG
+616 GTILCMVAAGLVG

-646 GAKGAVIVALALVLL
+646 GAKGAAIVSLALVLL
-661 GVAMSFDLTG
+661 GVTMSFDLTG

-683 SVYYTFSG
+683 SAFYTFSG

-709 HQAIVKNRNEQARIA
+709 HRAIVENRKELARIA
-724 DAWDADTLSQ
+724 EAWDADTLPTSQ
-734 SDHDDIEPFSLR
+734 SDYDDMEPFSLR

-761 SLYLRRSD
+761 WVYLRRGD

-789 VLRRVLGYGCDHLG
+789 VLRRVLGYGCEHLG

-813 YYYDENSNTKDYALT
+813 SYYDDNAGGKDYALT

-857 EYQYDPPISFW
+857 EYLYDSPTHFSP
-868 LELYFESTNE
+868 ELYYESTNE
-878 KGRSEVYT
+878 KGRPEVYS
-886 LSPHVNGSTPNT
+886 LGPNVNNSTPNT
-898 LQVLSELLPELKSN
+898 LQVLNELLPELKSN
-912 TVTPPSDDGIH
+912 TVTPPSDDGID

>member
-1 MIEVRGLKKTFD
+1 
-13 GFAALDGADL
+13 
-23 SVPRGAVYGLVG
+23 
-35 PNGAGKTTLLRHLTG
+35 
-50 VYHQDSGSVT
+50 
-60 FDGQPVWENVDVK
+60 
-73 ARIASIPDDW
+73 
-83 FYFMQA
+83 
-89 GLRDM
+89 
-94 MRFYRG
+94 
-100 LYPKFDQERFEKLRE
+100 
-115 VFALDEKR
+115 
-123 PLRRMS
+123 
-129 KGQQKQAAFWLAL
+129 
-142 CTMPDYLILDEPVDG
+142 
-157 LDPVMRRQVWSLIL
+157 
-171 QDVAERGTTVL
+171 
-182 VSSHN
+182 
-187 LRELEDV
+187 
-194 CDHVGVMS
+194 
-202 RGKLLLEHSRA
+202 
-213 NCRTIP
+213 
-219 SSSSSPSRARSCP
+219 
-232 PCRRRSRCCTTRR
+232 
-245 PGASTRSSA
+245 
-254 AAAQRNWN
+254 
-262 SSSPRC
+262 
-268 TRSLSTR
+268 
-275 CRCHLKKFSS
+275 
-285 MNWEVRTMRSAT
+285 MRSAT

-449 YSFAVLC
+449 YSFAALC

-646 GAKGAVIVALALVLL
+646 GAKGAAIVALALVLL

-696 TDDADTIRRLTAA
+696 TDDADTI
-709 HQAIVKNRNEQARIA
+709 
-724 DAWDADTLSQ
+724 
-734 SDHDDIEPFSLR
+734 
-746 LTYYLKDGSQLSRSY
+746 
-761 SLYLRRSD
+761 
-769 LTVPSSATAR
+769 
-779 VNALYMCRES
+779 
-789 VLRRVLGYGCDHLG
+789 RRVLGYGCDHLG

-878 KGRSEVYT
+878 KGRPEVYT

>member
-1 MIEVRGLKKTFD
+1 
-13 GFAALDGADL
+13 
-23 SVPRGAVYGLVG
+23 
-35 PNGAGKTTLLRHLTG
+35 
-50 VYHQDSGSVT
+50 
-60 FDGQPVWENVDVK
+60 
-73 ARIASIPDDW
+73 
-83 FYFMQA
+83 
-89 GLRDM
+89 
-94 MRFYRG
+94 
-100 LYPKFDQERFEKLRE
+100 
-115 VFALDEKR
+115 
-123 PLRRMS
+123 
-129 KGQQKQAAFWLAL
+129 
-142 CTMPDYLILDEPVDG
+142 
-157 LDPVMRRQVWSLIL
+157 
-171 QDVAERGTTVL
+171 
-182 VSSHN
+182 
-187 LRELEDV
+187 
-194 CDHVGVMS
+194 
-202 RGKLLLEHSRA
+202 
-213 NCRTIP
+213 
-219 SSSSSPSRARSCP
+219 
-232 PCRRRSRCCTTRR
+232 
-245 PGASTRSSA
+245 
-254 AAAQRNWN
+254 
-262 SSSPRC
+262 
-268 TRSLSTR
+268 
-275 CRCHLKKFSS
+275 
-285 MNWEVRTMRSAT
+285 MRSAT

-326 VPVMLFSELSAYQG
+326 VPVALFSELSAYQG
-340 GYSAADASYLL
+340 NYSAADASRLL
-351 LNTGVRGGIFISF
+351 LNAGVRGGVFISF
-364 FFGLFFAM
+364 VFGLFFAM

-449 YSFAVLC
+449 YSFAALC

-507 PPLYMYPEVDIA
+507 PPLYMYTMCTEVAIA

-537 HRSFMILAAYALA
+537 RGSLMILAAYALA

-616 GTILCMAAAGLVG
+616 GTILCMVAAGLVG

-634 MLIKKSFRVFRA
+634 MLIRKSFRVFRA
-646 GAKGAVIVALALVLL
+646 GAKGAAIVALALVLL

-671 YEKHVPDESEIE
+671 YEKRVPDESEIE

-734 SDHDDIEPFSLR
+734 SDYADIEPFSLR

-761 SLYLRRSD
+761 SLYLRRSE
-769 LTVPSSATAR
+769 LTAPSSVTAR
-779 VNALYMCRES
+779 VNALYTCRES
-789 VLRRVLGYGCDHLG
+789 VLCRVLGYGYEHLG

-813 YYYDENSNTKDYALT
+813 YYYDDNSGGKDYALT

-857 EYQYDPPISFW
+857 EYLYDSPTHFSP
-868 LELYFESTNE
+868 ELYYESTNE
-878 KGRSEVYT
+878 KGRPEVYS
-886 LSPHVNGSTPNT
+886 LGPNVNNSTPNT
-898 LQVLSELLPELKSN
+898 LQLLSELLPELKSN

-931 STTESVN
+931 SATESVN

>member
-1 MIEVRGLKKTFD
+1 
-13 GFAALDGADL
+13 
-23 SVPRGAVYGLVG
+23 
-35 PNGAGKTTLLRHLTG
+35 
-50 VYHQDSGSVT
+50 
-60 FDGQPVWENVDVK
+60 
-73 ARIASIPDDW
+73 
-83 FYFMQA
+83 
-89 GLRDM
+89 
-94 MRFYRG
+94 
-100 LYPKFDQERFEKLRE
+100 
-115 VFALDEKR
+115 
-123 PLRRMS
+123 
-129 KGQQKQAAFWLAL
+129 
-142 CTMPDYLILDEPVDG
+142 
-157 LDPVMRRQVWSLIL
+157 
-171 QDVAERGTTVL
+171 
-182 VSSHN
+182 
-187 LRELEDV
+187 
-194 CDHVGVMS
+194 
-202 RGKLLLEHSRA
+202 
-213 NCRTIP
+213 
-219 SSSSSPSRARSCP
+219 
-232 PCRRRSRCCTTRR
+232 
-245 PGASTRSSA
+245 
-254 AAAQRNWN
+254 
-262 SSSPRC
+262 
-268 TRSLSTR
+268 
-275 CRCHLKKFSS
+275 
-285 MNWEVRTMRSAT
+285 MRSAT

-326 VPVMLFSELSAYQG
+326 VPVALFSELSAYQG
-340 GYSAADASYLL
+340 GYSAADASRLL
-351 LNTGVRGGIFISF
+351 LNTGVRGGVFISF
-364 FFGLFFAM
+364 VFGLFFAM

-422 VSAPLHLSFWSV
+422 VSAPLR
-434 TGAAMGSA
+434 
-442 MLEAVFF
+442 
-449 YSFAVLC
+449 

-477 PGMEYLLRN
+477 QGMEYLLRN
-486 FAGNFLYGYSGHTDV
+486 FAGNFLYGYSGHADV

-507 PPLYMYPEVDIA
+507 PPLYMYTEVGIA

-572 TVAFPWAT
+572 TIAFPWAT

-602 LFGQYRSSGNDSLP
+602 LFGQYRSGGSDSLP
-616 GTILCMAAAGLVG
+616 GTILCMVAAGLVG

-634 MLIKKSFRVFRA
+634 MLIRKSFRVFRA
-646 GAKGAVIVALALVLL
+646 GAKGAVIVSLALVLL

-671 YEKHVPDESEIE
+671 YEKRVPDESEIE
-683 SVYYTFSG
+683 SAFYTFSG

-709 HQAIVKNRNEQARIA
+709 HRAIVKNRNEQARIA
-724 DAWDADTLSQ
+724 DASDADTLSQ
-734 SDHDDIEPFSLR
+734 SDYDDIEPFSLR

-761 SLYLRRSD
+761 FVYLRRSD

-789 VLRRVLGYGCDHLG
+789 VLCRVLGYGYEHLG

-828 AAQAE
+828 AAQAG

-857 EYQYDPPISFW
+857 EHLYDSSIFFW

-878 KGRSEVYT
+878 KGRPVVYS
-886 LSPHVNGSTPNT
+886 LGPNVNNSTPNT
-898 LQVLSELLPELKSN
+898 LQVLNELLPELKSN
-912 TVTPPSDDGIH
+912 TVTPPSDDGID

-931 STTESVN
+931 SATESVN

>member
-1 MIEVRGLKKTFD
+1 
-13 GFAALDGADL
+13 
-23 SVPRGAVYGLVG
+23 
-35 PNGAGKTTLLRHLTG
+35 
-50 VYHQDSGSVT
+50 
-60 FDGQPVWENVDVK
+60 
-73 ARIASIPDDW
+73 
-83 FYFMQA
+83 
-89 GLRDM
+89 
-94 MRFYRG
+94 
-100 LYPKFDQERFEKLRE
+100 
-115 VFALDEKR
+115 
-123 PLRRMS
+123 
-129 KGQQKQAAFWLAL
+129 
-142 CTMPDYLILDEPVDG
+142 
-157 LDPVMRRQVWSLIL
+157 
-171 QDVAERGTTVL
+171 
-182 VSSHN
+182 
-187 LRELEDV
+187 
-194 CDHVGVMS
+194 
-202 RGKLLLEHSRA
+202 
-213 NCRTIP
+213 
-219 SSSSSPSRARSCP
+219 
-232 PCRRRSRCCTTRR
+232 
-245 PGASTRSSA
+245 
-254 AAAQRNWN
+254 
-262 SSSPRC
+262 
-268 TRSLSTR
+268 
-275 CRCHLKKFSS
+275 
-285 MNWEVRTMRSAT
+285 MRSAT

-326 VPVMLFSELSAYQG
+326 VPVMLFSELSAYQL
-340 GYSAADASYLL
+340 GYSAADASRLL

-372 LAFSHLTQS
+372 LSFSHLTQS

-403 TGLFCQLSTIL
+403 TGLFCQVSSIL

-422 VSAPLHLSFWSV
+422 ISAPLHLSFWSV
-434 TGAAMGSA
+434 

-477 PGMEYLLRN
+477 QGMEYLLRN
-486 FAGNFLYGYSGHTDV
+486 FAGNFLYGYSGHADV

-507 PPLYMYPEVDIA
+507 PPLYMYTEVDIA

-602 LFGQYRSSGNDSLP
+602 LFGRYRSGGSDSLP
-616 GTILCMAAAGLVG
+616 GTILCMVAAGLVG

-646 GAKGAVIVALALVLL
+646 GAKGAAIVSLALVLL

-683 SVYYTFSG
+683 SAFYTFSG

-709 HQAIVKNRNEQARIA
+709 HRAIVKNRNEQARIA
-724 DAWDADTLSQ
+724 DARDADTLSQ
-734 SDHDDIEPFSLR
+734 SDYDDIEPFSLR

-761 SLYLRRSD
+761 WVYLRRSD
-769 LTVPSSATAR
+769 LTVPSSVTAR
-779 VNALYMCRES
+779 VNALYTCRES
-789 VLRRVLGYGCDHLG
+789 VLCRVLGYGYEHLG

-813 YYYDENSNTKDYALT
+813 YYYDDNSGGKDYALT

-833 QVYAALMQD
+833 QIYAALMQD

-857 EYQYDPPISFW
+857 EYLYDSPTHFSP
-868 LELYFESTNE
+868 ELYYESTNE
-878 KGRSEVYT
+878 KGRPEVYS
-886 LSPHVNGSTPNT
+886 LGPNVNNSTPNT
-898 LQVLSELLPELKSN
+898 LQVLNELLPELKSN
-912 TVTPPSDDGIH
+912 TVTPPSDDGID

-931 STTESVN
+931 SATESVN

>member
-1 MIEVRGLKKTFD
+1 
-13 GFAALDGADL
+13 
-23 SVPRGAVYGLVG
+23 
-35 PNGAGKTTLLRHLTG
+35 
-50 VYHQDSGSVT
+50 
-60 FDGQPVWENVDVK
+60 
-73 ARIASIPDDW
+73 
-83 FYFMQA
+83 
-89 GLRDM
+89 
-94 MRFYRG
+94 
-100 LYPKFDQERFEKLRE
+100 
-115 VFALDEKR
+115 
-123 PLRRMS
+123 
-129 KGQQKQAAFWLAL
+129 
-142 CTMPDYLILDEPVDG
+142 
-157 LDPVMRRQVWSLIL
+157 
-171 QDVAERGTTVL
+171 
-182 VSSHN
+182 
-187 LRELEDV
+187 
-194 CDHVGVMS
+194 
-202 RGKLLLEHSRA
+202 
-213 NCRTIP
+213 
-219 SSSSSPSRARSCP
+219 
-232 PCRRRSRCCTTRR
+232 
-245 PGASTRSSA
+245 
-254 AAAQRNWN
+254 
-262 SSSPRC
+262 
-268 TRSLSTR
+268 
-275 CRCHLKKFSS
+275 
-285 MNWEVRTMRSAT
+285 MRSAT

-326 VPVMLFSELSAYQG
+326 VPVMLFSELSAYQL
-340 GYSAADASYLL
+340 GYSAADASRLL

-372 LAFSHLTQS
+372 LSFSHLTQS

-434 TGAAMGSA
+434 TAAAMGSA

-449 YSFAVLC
+449 YSFAALC
-456 MMMTGQILAAPVFY
+456 MVMTGQILAAPVFY

-486 FAGNFLYGYSGHTDV
+486 FAGNFLYGYSGQTDV
-501 ALGFLS
+501 ALDFLS
-507 PPLYMYPEVDIA
+507 PPLYMYFKVGIA

-602 LFGQYRSSGNDSLP
+602 LFGQYRSSGSDSLP
-616 GTILCMAAAGLVG
+616 GTILCMVAAGLVG

-646 GAKGAVIVALALVLL
+646 GAKGAAIVSLALVLL
-661 GVAMSFDLTG
+661 GVTMSFDLTG

-683 SVYYTFSG
+683 SAFYTFSG

-709 HQAIVKNRNEQARIA
+709 HRAIVENRKELARIA
-724 DAWDADTLSQ
+724 EAWDADTLPTSQ
-734 SDHDDIEPFSLR
+734 SDYDDMEPFSLR

-761 SLYLRRSD
+761 YVYLRRSE
-769 LTVPSSATAR
+769 LTAPSSVTAR

-789 VLRRVLGYGCDHLG
+789 VLCRVLGYGYEHLG

-828 AAQAE
+828 AAQAG

-857 EYQYDPPISFW
+857 EHLYDSPIFFW

-878 KGRSEVYT
+878 KGRPVVYS
-886 LSPHVNGSTPNT
+886 LGPNVNNSTPNT
-898 LQVLSELLPELKSN
+898 LQVLNELLPELKSN
-912 TVTPPSDDGIH
+912 TVTPPSDDGID

-931 STTESVN
+931 SATESVN

>member
-1 MIEVRGLKKTFD
+1 
-13 GFAALDGADL
+13 
-23 SVPRGAVYGLVG
+23 
-35 PNGAGKTTLLRHLTG
+35 
-50 VYHQDSGSVT
+50 
-60 FDGQPVWENVDVK
+60 
-73 ARIASIPDDW
+73 
-83 FYFMQA
+83 
-89 GLRDM
+89 
-94 MRFYRG
+94 
-100 LYPKFDQERFEKLRE
+100 
-115 VFALDEKR
+115 
-123 PLRRMS
+123 
-129 KGQQKQAAFWLAL
+129 
-142 CTMPDYLILDEPVDG
+142 
-157 LDPVMRRQVWSLIL
+157 
-171 QDVAERGTTVL
+171 
-182 VSSHN
+182 
-187 LRELEDV
+187 
-194 CDHVGVMS
+194 
-202 RGKLLLEHSRA
+202 
-213 NCRTIP
+213 
-219 SSSSSPSRARSCP
+219 
-232 PCRRRSRCCTTRR
+232 
-245 PGASTRSSA
+245 
-254 AAAQRNWN
+254 
-262 SSSPRC
+262 
-268 TRSLSTR
+268 
-275 CRCHLKKFSS
+275 
-285 MNWEVRTMRSAT
+285 MRSAT

-326 VPVMLFSELSAYQG
+326 VPVALFSELSAYQG
-340 GYSAADASYLL
+340 SYSAADASSLL
-351 LNTGVRGGIFISF
+351 LNAGVRGGVFISF
-364 FFGLFFAM
+364 VFGLFFAM
-372 LAFSHLTQS
+372 LSFSHLTQS

-403 TGLFCQLSTIL
+403 TGLFCQVSSIL

-422 VSAPLHLSFWSV
+422 VSAPLHLSFWGV

-501 ALGFLS
+501 TLDFLS
-507 PPLYMYPEVDIA
+507 PPLYMYLRVDIA

-537 HRSFMILAAYALA
+537 HRSLMILAAYALA

-602 LFGQYRSSGNDSLP
+602 LFGQYRSSGSDSLP

-629 YFVAE
+629 YFAAE

-646 GAKGAVIVALALVLL
+646 GAKGAAIVSLALVLL
-661 GVAMSFDLTG
+661 GVAMNFDLTG
-671 YEKHVPDESEIE
+671 YEKRVPDESEIE
-683 SVYYTFSG
+683 SAFYTFSG

-709 HQAIVKNRNEQARIA
+709 HRAIVKNRNEQARIA

-734 SDHDDIEPFSLR
+734 SDYDDIEPFSLR
-746 LTYYLKDGSQLSRSY
+746 LTYCLKDGSQLSRSY
-761 SLYLRRSD
+761 SLYLRRSE
-769 LTVPSSATAR
+769 LTVPSSVTAR

-789 VLRRVLGYGCDHLG
+789 VLCRVLGYGYGYEHLG

-828 AAQAE
+828 AAQAG

-857 EYQYDPPISFW
+857 EHLYDSPIFFW

-878 KGRSEVYT
+878 KGRPEVYS
-886 LSPHVNGSTPNT
+886 LGPNVNNSTPNT
-898 LQVLSELLPELKSN
+898 LQVLNELLPELKSN

>member
-1 MIEVRGLKKTFD
+1 
-13 GFAALDGADL
+13 
-23 SVPRGAVYGLVG
+23 
-35 PNGAGKTTLLRHLTG
+35 
-50 VYHQDSGSVT
+50 
-60 FDGQPVWENVDVK
+60 
-73 ARIASIPDDW
+73 
-83 FYFMQA
+83 
-89 GLRDM
+89 
-94 MRFYRG
+94 
-100 LYPKFDQERFEKLRE
+100 
-115 VFALDEKR
+115 
-123 PLRRMS
+123 
-129 KGQQKQAAFWLAL
+129 
-142 CTMPDYLILDEPVDG
+142 
-157 LDPVMRRQVWSLIL
+157 
-171 QDVAERGTTVL
+171 
-182 VSSHN
+182 
-187 LRELEDV
+187 
-194 CDHVGVMS
+194 
-202 RGKLLLEHSRA
+202 
-213 NCRTIP
+213 
-219 SSSSSPSRARSCP
+219 
-232 PCRRRSRCCTTRR
+232 
-245 PGASTRSSA
+245 
-254 AAAQRNWN
+254 
-262 SSSPRC
+262 
-268 TRSLSTR
+268 
-275 CRCHLKKFSS
+275 
-285 MNWEVRTMRSAT
+285 MRSAT

-326 VPVMLFSELSAYQG
+326 VPVMLFSALSAYPG
-340 GYSAADASYLL
+340 SYSAADASSLL
-351 LNTGVRGGIFISF
+351 LNTGVRGGVFISF
-364 FFGLFFAM
+364 VFGLFFAM

-449 YSFAVLC
+449 YSFAALC

-507 PPLYMYPEVDIA
+507 PPLYMYTEVSIA

-602 LFGQYRSSGNDSLP
+602 LFGQYRSGGSDSLP
-616 GTILCMAAAGLVG
+616 GTILCMVAAGLVG

-646 GAKGAVIVALALVLL
+646 GAKGAVIVSLALVLL

-683 SVYYTFSG
+683 SAFYTFSG

-709 HQAIVKNRNEQARIA
+709 HQAIVKTGTSRRASQTHGTRIR
-724 DAWDADTLSQ
+724 
-734 SDHDDIEPFSLR
+734 SLR
-746 LTYYLKDGSQLSRSY
+746 AIMTTSN
-761 SLYLRRSD
+761 
-769 LTVPSSATAR
+769 PSPCA
-779 VNALYMCRES
+779 
-789 VLRRVLGYGCDHLG
+789 
-803 DTPRFLDSYC
+803 
-813 YYYDENSNTKDYALT
+813 
-828 AAQAE
+828 
-833 QVYAALMQD
+833 
-842 VQDSDNGGSDIFAVQ
+842 
-857 EYQYDPPISFW
+857 
-868 LELYFESTNE
+868 
-878 KGRSEVYT
+878 
-886 LSPHVNGSTPNT
+886 
-898 LQVLSELLPELKSN
+898 
-912 TVTPPSDDGIH
+912 
-923 TLPATEDV
+923 
-931 STTESVN
+931 

>member
-1 MIEVRGLKKTFD
+1 
-13 GFAALDGADL
+13 
-23 SVPRGAVYGLVG
+23 
-35 PNGAGKTTLLRHLTG
+35 
-50 VYHQDSGSVT
+50 
-60 FDGQPVWENVDVK
+60 
-73 ARIASIPDDW
+73 
-83 FYFMQA
+83 
-89 GLRDM
+89 
-94 MRFYRG
+94 
-100 LYPKFDQERFEKLRE
+100 
-115 VFALDEKR
+115 
-123 PLRRMS
+123 
-129 KGQQKQAAFWLAL
+129 
-142 CTMPDYLILDEPVDG
+142 
-157 LDPVMRRQVWSLIL
+157 
-171 QDVAERGTTVL
+171 
-182 VSSHN
+182 
-187 LRELEDV
+187 
-194 CDHVGVMS
+194 
-202 RGKLLLEHSRA
+202 
-213 NCRTIP
+213 
-219 SSSSSPSRARSCP
+219 
-232 PCRRRSRCCTTRR
+232 
-245 PGASTRSSA
+245 
-254 AAAQRNWN
+254 
-262 SSSPRC
+262 
-268 TRSLSTR
+268 
-275 CRCHLKKFSS
+275 
-285 MNWEVRTMRSAT
+285 MRSAT

-434 TGAAMGSA
+434 TAAAMGSA

-449 YSFAVLC
+449 YSFAALC
-456 MMMTGQILAAPVFY
+456 MVMTGQ
-470 FVGNILV
+470 
-477 PGMEYLLRN
+477 
-486 FAGNFLYGYSGHTDV
+486 
-501 ALGFLS
+501 
-507 PPLYMYPEVDIA
+507 
-519 SIETCESD
+519 
-527 SYYVTAYALE
+527 
-537 HRSFMILAAYALA
+537 ILAAYALA

-572 TVAFPWAT
+572 TVAFPWAV
-580 PIFKYGVA
+580 PVFKYGVA
-588 FCTAVALGQ
+588 FCTAVSLGQ

-646 GAKGAVIVALALVLL
+646 GAKGAAIVSLALVLL
-661 GVAMSFDLTG
+661 GVTMSFDLTG
-671 YEKHVPDESEIE
+671 YEKRVPDESEIE
-683 SVYYTFSG
+683 SAFYTFSG
-691 MTNVT
+691 MTDVT

-734 SDHDDIEPFSLR
+734 SDHDDIEHFSLR

-878 KGRSEVYT
+878 KGRPEVYT

-931 STTESVN
+931 STTESMN

>member
-1 MIEVRGLKKTFD
+1 
-13 GFAALDGADL
+13 
-23 SVPRGAVYGLVG
+23 
-35 PNGAGKTTLLRHLTG
+35 
-50 VYHQDSGSVT
+50 
-60 FDGQPVWENVDVK
+60 
-73 ARIASIPDDW
+73 
-83 FYFMQA
+83 
-89 GLRDM
+89 
-94 MRFYRG
+94 
-100 LYPKFDQERFEKLRE
+100 
-115 VFALDEKR
+115 
-123 PLRRMS
+123 
-129 KGQQKQAAFWLAL
+129 
-142 CTMPDYLILDEPVDG
+142 
-157 LDPVMRRQVWSLIL
+157 
-171 QDVAERGTTVL
+171 
-182 VSSHN
+182 
-187 LRELEDV
+187 
-194 CDHVGVMS
+194 
-202 RGKLLLEHSRA
+202 
-213 NCRTIP
+213 
-219 SSSSSPSRARSCP
+219 
-232 PCRRRSRCCTTRR
+232 
-245 PGASTRSSA
+245 
-254 AAAQRNWN
+254 
-262 SSSPRC
+262 
-268 TRSLSTR
+268 
-275 CRCHLKKFSS
+275 
-285 MNWEVRTMRSAT
+285 MRSAT

-326 VPVMLFSELSAYQG
+326 VPVALFSELSAYQG
-340 GYSAADASYLL
+340 SYSAADASRLL
-351 LNTGVRGGIFISF
+351 LNTGVRGGVFISF
-364 FFGLFFAM
+364 VFGLFFAM

-422 VSAPLHLSFWSV
+422 VSSPLHLSFWGV

-456 MMMTGQILAAPVFY
+456 MMMTGQ
-470 FVGNILV
+470 
-477 PGMEYLLRN
+477 
-486 FAGNFLYGYSGHTDV
+486 
-501 ALGFLS
+501 
-507 PPLYMYPEVDIA
+507 
-519 SIETCESD
+519 
-527 SYYVTAYALE
+527 
-537 HRSFMILAAYALA
+537 ILAAYALA

-602 LFGQYRSSGNDSLP
+602 LFGRYRSGGSDSLP
-616 GTILCMAAAGLVG
+616 GTILCMVAAGLVG

-646 GAKGAVIVALALVLL
+646 GAKGAVIVSLALVLL
-661 GVAMSFDLTG
+661 GVTMSFDLTG
-671 YEKHVPDESEIE
+671 YEKRVPDESEIE
-683 SVYYTFSG
+683 SAFYTFSG

-734 SDHDDIEPFSLR
+734 SDYDDIEPFSLR

-769 LTVPSSATAR
+769 LTAPSSVTAR
-779 VNALYMCRES
+779 VNALYTCRES
-789 VLRRVLGYGCDHLG
+789 VLCRVLGYGYEHLG

-813 YYYDENSNTKDYALT
+813 YYYDDNSGGKDYALT

-857 EYQYDPPISFW
+857 EYLYDSPTHFSP
-868 LELYFESTNE
+868 ELYYESTNE
-878 KGRSEVYT
+878 KGRPEVYS
-886 LSPHVNGSTPNT
+886 LGPNVNNSTPNT

-912 TVTPPSDDGIH
+912 TVTPPSDDGID

-931 STTESVN
+931 SATESVN